1 MAESNLTLLSEPI
14 ILILFVAWVL
24 VLIWLA
30 GLTLFLIEIYRKI
43 ITLSRKD
50 MKVKGGRKDT
60 RREPRVAS
68 VKAEVKTPV
77 EVTTSSEQSPN
88 DIPGMVGRVK
98 AKYNLNG
105 LTLATGDGLVIATT
119 EDDGEKIA
127 ARYSHLFRLGKI
139 PNEEGVE
146 VFGTNLMGLEIIGIA
161 RMTGETQSSS
171 LHNIKG
177 DIDSALGSLV
187 SDKVTHI

>member
-1 MAESNLTLLSEPI
+1 MAESNLLSDPI
-14 ILILFVAWVL
+14 IQILFFAWFL
-24 VLIWLA
+24 VLIWLT

-60 RREPRVAS
+60 RREPRPRVAS
-68 VKAEVKTPV
+68 VKAEVKTPMD
-77 EVTTSSEQSPN
+77 VTTSSEQSPS

-139 PNEEGVE
+139 PDEEGVE